1 MNSPA
6 PAPEAPCAA
15 SSPDTPISL
24 SVLGATGSIG
34 TSTLDLIARHPG
46 RFNVHTLS
54 AHANAEKLAEAA
66 RRHGARRAIVTD
78 PSAYEALKAALSGT
92 GIEAAAGLEALEDAA
107 SEPVDCLMASIVGA
121 AGLRSAFAALGKV
134 RRLALANKECLVCAG
149 DIFMRRVAETGTE
162 LLPVDS
168 EHSAA
173 FQALGASEPEAIEK
187 ITLTASGGPFR
198 EWSSEQIAAATRA
211 EALNHPNWSMG
222 AKITIDSASMMNKG
236 LELIEAYYLFP
247 VEQEQ
252 LGVVVHPQSIV
263 HCLVEY
269 CDGSVLAQM
278 GAPDMR
284 TPIAYA
290 LAWPERMPAPTERLD
305 LARIG
310 QLTFE
315 APDEERFPALRIARE
330 AMAAGGCAPT
340 VLNAANEIAVAAFL
354 QERIGFMGIAEL
366 IERTLDRAAG
376 ILDAP
381 VLDSLDDVL
390 AADQQARRLA
400 CELLGGSA
408 PANM

>member
-1 MNSPA
+1 
-6 PAPEAPCAA
+6 
-15 SSPDTPISL
+15 
-24 SVLGATGSIG
+24 VLGATGSIG
-34 TSTLDLIARHPG
+34 ENTLDLIGRNPGCAEIVALTANTNAR
-46 RFNVHTLS
+46 R
-54 AHANAEKLAEAA
+54 LAELAIQ
-66 RRHGARRAIVTD
+66 HRAEMAVIAD
-78 PSAYEALKAALSGT
+78 PAQYETLKEALAGT
-92 GIEAAAGLEALEDAA
+92 GIAVAAGEDAVA
-107 SEPVDCLMASIVGA
+107 DAARAPADWVMASIVGA
-121 AGLRSAFAALGKV
+121 AGLRPAFAAAEQGLC
-134 RRLALANKECLVCAG
+134 LALANKECLVSAG
-149 DIFMRRVAETGTE
+149 DAFLRAVERGGST

-173 FQALGASEPEAIEK
+173 AQAMAGHPQGAIER
-187 ITLTASGGPFR
+187 ILLTASGGLFR
-198 EWSSEQIAAATRA
+198 EWDVAALRNARPDQ
-211 EALNHPNWSMG
+211 ALKHPNWEMG
-222 AKITIDSASMMNKG
+222 RKITIDSATLMNKG